1 MTINNAIEIIN
12 TASNDVANVKSLAA
26 AKTTA
31 LDALRAVAN
40 IPAYVAG
47 YAIRA
52 AVQDTADDVAA
63 VNGAVYGVAYYLNR
77 LSDKLAY
84 VATF

>member
-1 MTINNAIEIIN
+1 MTIKNAIAIIN
-12 TASNDVANVKSLAA
+12 AASNDVANVNTLAA

-40 IPAYVAG
+40 IPAHIAG
-47 YAIRA
+47 YAIGA

-63 VNGAVYGVAYYLNR
+63 VQGTTSGVVYYLNR
-77 LSDKLAY
+77 LLDKMTY
-84 VATF
+84 IATF